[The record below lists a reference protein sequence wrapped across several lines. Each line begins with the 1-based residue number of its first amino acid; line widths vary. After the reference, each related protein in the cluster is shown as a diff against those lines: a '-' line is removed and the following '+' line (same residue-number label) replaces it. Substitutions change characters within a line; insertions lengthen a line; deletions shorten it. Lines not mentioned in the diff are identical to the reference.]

1 MITWTDSLEI
11 AISLEEAHPDIDP
24 ITINFVDLRE
34 LVMALE
40 DFDEKI
46 VGRILAGL
54 SNLDEPVR
62 VLIAPDHRTPIV
74 LRTHSREPVPFVLW
88 GKDIEADRVSSYSEA
103 AAESGS
109 TVVEQGHQLMDLL
122 MASK

>member
-40 DFDEKI
+40 DFNESDTQCGEKVLEAIQMCWIDEK
-46 VGRILAGL
+46 
-54 SNLDEPVR
+54 
-62 VLIAPDHRTPIV
+62 
-74 LRTHSREPVPFVLW
+74 
-88 GKDIEADRVSSYSEA
+88 
-103 AAESGS
+103 
-109 TVVEQGHQLMDLL
+109 
-122 MASK
+122 

>member
-40 DFDEKI
+40 DFNESDTHCGEKVLEAIQMCWIDEK
-46 VGRILAGL
+46 
-54 SNLDEPVR
+54 
-62 VLIAPDHRTPIV
+62 
-74 LRTHSREPVPFVLW
+74 
-88 GKDIEADRVSSYSEA
+88 
-103 AAESGS
+103 
-109 TVVEQGHQLMDLL
+109 
-122 MASK
+122 